1 MSNTS
6 LRITVKTIALFDT
19 IPNGH
24 HPTYLR
30 LFSQILLEMGYR
42 VLTFCPDPDALQTW
56 ITQHHSEYAPNL
68 YAIGATSP
76 QVPALPI
83 LDYTP
88 RPMSALFQ
96 WKYATDTIQSA
107 ASQLGYKPDLVFF
120 PWLDSYLSDYLPS
133 IIVDC
138 LFPYNWS
145 GLFFH
150 PPYLLTGPKR
160 LPIFGLPL
168 TPYSATRSARCR
180 SLALLDEFEVAKLQ
194 LILDKPVI
202 PFPDLTDESLPDLTY
217 PIATQIREK
226 AGDRKVIGLLG
237 GLAPRKGLLTLL
249 EVAKQWQQDD
259 WFFVFVGELYEV
271 FLSSEEIS
279 EIRRFAQSN
288 PSNCFF
294 HLDWIPDEPK
304 FNAVVES
311 CDVLFAAYENF
322 PYSSN
327 MLAKAAVFEK
337 LLIVSAGDCI
347 GNRTEAFHLGIS
359 IPAGDVIQCI
369 DALTKLHKQLE
380 FKEPYFKPDFE
391 GYRKIHSLDQLRL
404 AFEAV
409 CGHLN

>member
-1 MSNTS
+1 MRAT
-6 LRITVKTIALFDT
+6 TPVKTIALFDT
-19 IPNGH
+19 LPNGH
-24 HPTYLR
+24 HPTYLK
-30 LFSQILLEMGYR
+30 LFSQVLLEMGYR
-42 VLTFCPDPDALQTW
+42 VFTFCAEPELIKAW
-56 ITQHHSEYAPNL
+56 IAQHHTKYASNL
-68 YAIGATSP
+68 HVVKSTQP
-76 QVPALPI
+76 QVPTLPI
-83 LDYTP
+83 LGDIP
-88 RPMSALFQ
+88 RPVNALLQ
-96 WKYATDTIQSA
+96 WQYAAGTIRNA
-107 ASQLGYKPDLVFF
+107 FSQLDYVPDLVFF
-120 PWLDSYLSDYLPS
+120 PWLDIYLSGYLFHPL
-133 IIVDC
+133 IDR
-138 LFPYNWS
+138 LFPYPWS

-150 PPYLLTGPKR
+150 PPYLLTGEKT
-160 LPIFGLPL
+160 LPLLGTPL
-168 TPYSATRSARCR
+168 TPYSLTRSPRCR
-180 SLALLDEFEVAKLQ
+180 CIGLLDEFEVAKLQ
-194 LILDKPVI
+194 HTLDKPVI
-202 PFPDLTDESLPDLTY
+202 SFPDLTDESLPDLTY